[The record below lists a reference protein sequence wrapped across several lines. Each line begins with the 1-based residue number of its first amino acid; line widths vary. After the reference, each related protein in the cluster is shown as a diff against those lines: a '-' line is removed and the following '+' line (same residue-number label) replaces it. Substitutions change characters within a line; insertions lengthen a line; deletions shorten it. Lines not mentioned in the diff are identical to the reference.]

1 MDEMDARKIAVH
13 FPGVR
18 DRATEPFSSVGSQ
31 GDGQGEDAAGGTSAG
46 GWRANE
52 QGRELH
58 QE

>member
-1 MDEMDARKIAVH
+1 MDEMDARKIAVR

-18 DRATEPFSSVGSQ
+18 DRAAEPFSSVGSQ
-31 GDGQGEDAAGGTSAG
+31 GDGQGRMLPGAPQQGLE
-46 GWRANE
+46 ANE